1 VKLLLD
7 ENLSPCLVNR
17 GSLAGIIYAPD
28 FQNNFYGVNSLTVPR
43 RSFGKTGIP
52 AIPFIPGS
60 LNADGTINFYD
71 QAIFAAGGKLYTT
84 LDAFVFDLGSFPVV
98 SIAVGPAPYEIDPST
113 GFATLVGALEPL
125 T

>member
-1 VKLLLD
+1 MNIRSREGRLPGRVSLRSRSRPQSQPRVKLLLD

-28 FQNNFYGVNSLTVPR
+28 FQNNFYGVNSLTVPP

-84 LDAFVFDLGSFPVV
+84 LDAFVFDGILPG
-98 SIAVGPAPYEIDPST
+98 G
-113 GFATLVGALEPL
+113 
-125 T
+125 